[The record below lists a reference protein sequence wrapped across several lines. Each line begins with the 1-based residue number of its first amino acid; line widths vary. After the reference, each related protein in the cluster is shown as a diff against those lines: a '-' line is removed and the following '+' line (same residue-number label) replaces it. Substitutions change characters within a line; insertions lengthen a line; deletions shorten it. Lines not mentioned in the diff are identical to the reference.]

1 MHFVLGKVYADC
13 GRIEESANHYRQ
25 GNALRRAQFQNP
37 DGWKLDIGPTHQVF
51 TSDLCNSAPTN
62 SAGDITPIFIVG
74 LPRCGSTLLEE
85 VLGAHPDVQVYGEKD
100 YFADSLFEILE
111 HRTGTRSLTNFAALT
126 DTDLQDIRLS
136 YIEKLER
143 HVPARPF
150 IVDKAL
156 QNLRHVGAIRFVFP
170 QARIIHSVRDFRD
183 QGLSIFF
190 NYFGEE
196 EKQQYA
202 YDLDDIVERARQFDA
217 LARLWSDVL
226 PGFVN
231 TLSYEILVDDFEPGV
246 RELLTYCGLTW
257 HDGCLDFQS
266 NKRFVMTLSAYQV
279 REKVSKRYIG
289 RWKRYESYISPLV
302 AYADER
308 RNQYGFG

>member
-1 MHFVLGKVYADC
+1 MQSTKRKNHSKASKGRLFQQPAKPDLTVFERVTMHFVLGKVYADC

-202 YDLDDIVERARQFDA
+202 YDLDDIVERAQTIRRPCS
-217 LARLWSDVL
+217 LMVRCSARFCEHIVL
-226 PGFVN
+226 RNPG
-231 TLSYEILVDDFEPGV
+231 
-246 RELLTYCGLTW
+246 R
-257 HDGCLDFQS
+257 
-266 NKRFVMTLSAYQV
+266 
-279 REKVSKRYIG
+279 
-289 RWKRYESYISPLV
+289 
-302 AYADER
+302 
-308 RNQYGFG
+308 